1 MQKRP
6 WYQHYDQGVPHS
18 LHYPTVPVFHYLEES
33 ARRYPEKPCTIFKG
47 SVVTFRE
54 MNQLSDRIAA
64 GLAALEIHKG
74 DRVGLFMPNM
84 PQFVMA
90 YFGILKA
97 GAVVVAVNPLF
108 TPPEI
113 QHQVNDAGVEV
124 LFGWNELYERLKIAQ
139 PKTKIKTMIITA
151 FGDTFPPFPRGVS
164 MQGGNP
170 QKTPVRTLQTG
181 DIWFQEFLAQHQ
193 PEGRPSIEISSEDI
207 ALFQYTGGT
216 TGIPKGAVALHRNIV
231 SNILQTKAWLDNLN
245 EGEEIVLMAIPVFHV
260 YGMVFGML
268 FAIAAGDS
276 MVLIPNGRDFKD
288 LLESIRKYRPTVLPG
303 VPTLYNGINNHP
315 EVIAGHYDLSSI
327 KACISGSA
335 ALMQETKER
344 FEALTGGRLRE
355 GYGLSEAP
363 TATHCNPILGE
374 NRPGSIGLPFPDVD
388 ARIVSLEDGVTEMP
402 VGEIG
407 ELVIQS
413 PQVMLGYHAM
423 PEETAN
429 ALNMLR
435 DGSGP
440 WLFTGDIA
448 RMDQDGF
455 FYLVDRKKELIKS
468 SGYQV
473 WPREVE
479 EAIASHPKVL
489 EVAAAGIPDSFRGEV
504 VKAWIVVRPG
514 EHLEASEIQA
524 WCKETLAPY
533 KIPTQIEFRTELPKT
548 AVGKVLRRELVRQHR
563 AGKDQHP

>member
-1 MQKRP
+1 MQMRP
-6 WYQHYDQGVPHS
+6 WYQHYDEGVPRN
-18 LHYPTVPVFHYLEES
+18 LQYPAVPIFHYLEES
-33 ARRYPEKPCTIFKG
+33 ARTYPEKPCTLFKG

-54 MNQLSDRIAA
+54 MNLLSDRIAA
-64 GLAALEIHKG
+64 GLAALGIHKG

-84 PQFVMA
+84 PQFVIA
-90 YFGILKA
+90 FFGILKV
-97 GAVVVAVNPLF
+97 GAVVVAINPLF

-139 PKTKIKTMIITA
+139 PKTNIRTMIITA
-151 FGDTFPPFPRGVS
+151 FGDTFPPFPRSVS
-164 MQGGNP
+164 APGGT
-170 QKTPVRTLQTG
+170 QLKTPIRTLQSE
-181 DIWFQEFLAQHQ
+181 DIWFQDFLAEYK
-193 PEGRPSIEISSEDI
+193 PEGRPSTRIGPDDA

-216 TGIPKGAVALHRNIV
+216 TGIPKGAIALHRNIV
-231 SNILQTKAWLDNLN
+231 TNMLQTKAWLDNLI

-268 FAIAAGDS
+268 FAVAAGDS
-276 MVLIPNGRDFKD
+276 MVLIPNARDLKD
-288 LLESIRKYRPTVLPG
+288 LLEAIRVYRPTVFPG
-303 VPTLYNGINNHP
+303 VPTLYNGINNHLD
-315 EVIAGHYDLSSI
+315 VIAGKYDLSSI

-335 ALMQETKER
+335 PLMQETKDR

-374 NRPGSIGLPFPDVD
+374 NRTGAIGLPFPDVD
-388 ARIVSLEDGVTEMP
+388 ARIISLEDGVTVIP

-413 PQVMLGYHAM
+413 PQVMQAYHNM
-423 PEETAN
+423 PEETVN
-429 ALNMLR
+429 TLR
-435 DGSGP
+435 TLPDGSGP

-448 RMDQDGF
+448 RMDRDGY

-479 EAIASHPKVL
+479 EAIASHPKIL
-489 EVAAAGIPDSFRGEV
+489 EVAAAGIPDSYRGEV
-504 VKAWIVVRPG
+504 VKAWIVIKPG
-514 EHLEASEIQA
+514 EHLEVAEIQA

-548 AVGKVLRRELVRQHR
+548 AVGKVLRRELVREHL
-563 AGKDQHP
+563 AGKDQRP

>member
-1 MQKRP
+1 MQMRP
-6 WYQHYDQGVPHS
+6 WYQHYDEGVPRN
-18 LHYPTVPVFHYLEES
+18 LQYPAVPIFHYLEES
-33 ARRYPEKPCTIFKG
+33 ARTYPEKPCTLFKG

-54 MNQLSDRIAA
+54 MNLLSDRIAA
-64 GLAALEIHKG
+64 GLAALGIHKG

-90 YFGILKA
+90 FFGILKV
-97 GAVVVAVNPLF
+97 GAVVVAINPLF

-139 PKTKIKTMIITA
+139 PKTNIRTMIITA
-151 FGDTFPPFPRGVS
+151 FGDTFPPFPRSVS
-164 MQGGNP
+164 ASGGN
-170 QKTPVRTLQTG
+170 QLKTPIRTLQSG
-181 DIWFQEFLAQHQ
+181 DIWFQDFLAEYK
-193 PEGRPSIEISSEDI
+193 PEGRPSTRIGPDDA

-216 TGIPKGAVALHRNIV
+216 TGIPKGAIALHRNIV
-231 SNILQTKAWLDNLN
+231 TNMLQTKAWLDNLI

-268 FAIAAGDS
+268 FAVAAGDS
-276 MVLIPNGRDFKD
+276 MVLIPNARDLKD
-288 LLESIRKYRPTVLPG
+288 LLEAIRVYRPTVFPG
-303 VPTLYNGINNHP
+303 VPTLYNGINNHLD
-315 EVIAGHYDLSSI
+315 VIAGKYDLSSI

-335 ALMQETKER
+335 PLMQETKDR

-374 NRPGSIGLPFPDVD
+374 NRTGSIGLPFPDVD
-388 ARIVSLEDGVTEMP
+388 ARIISLEDGVTVMP

-413 PQVMLGYHAM
+413 PQMMQGYHDM

-429 ALNMLR
+429 TLR
-435 DGSGP
+435 TLPDGSGP

-448 RMDQDGF
+448 RMDRDGY

-479 EAIASHPKVL
+479 EAIASHPKIL
-489 EVAAAGIPDSFRGEV
+489 EVAAAGIPDSYRGEV
-504 VKAWIVVRPG
+504 VKAWIVIKPG
-514 EHLEASEIQA
+514 EHLEVSEIQA

-533 KIPTQIEFRTELPKT
+533 KIPAQIEFRTELPKT
-548 AVGKVLRRELVRQHR
+548 AVGKVLRRELVRDHL
-563 AGKDQHP
+563 AGKDQRP

>member
-6 WYQHYDQGVPHS
+6 WHQHYDPGVPVS
-18 LHYPTVPVFHYLEES
+18 LEYPAVTVFHYLEES
-33 ARRYPEKPCTIFKG
+33 ARLYPEKACTIFRG

-54 MNQLSDRIAA
+54 MDLLSDRIAA
-64 GLAALEIHKG
+64 GLAALGVHRG

-97 GAVVVAVNPLF
+97 GDVVVAINPLF

-113 QHQVNDAGVEV
+113 QYQVNDAGVEV
-124 LFGWNELYERLKIAQ
+124 LFGWNELYERLKISQA
-139 PKTKIKTMIITA
+139 KTKIKTMIITA
-151 FGDTFPPFPRGVS
+151 FGDTFPPFPRNAAI
-164 MQGGNP
+164 QGGI
-170 QKTPVRTLQTG
+170 QLKTPGRMLQSG
-181 DIWFQEFLAQHQ
+181 DLWFQDFLAEHP
-193 PEGRPSIEISSEDI
+193 PEGRPSVAIASEDT

-216 TGIPKGAVALHRNIV
+216 TGIPKGAVALHRQIV
-231 SNILQTKAWLDNLN
+231 TNILQTKAWLDNLQD
-245 EGEEIVLMAIPVFHV
+245 GQEIVLMAIPMFHV

-276 MVLIPNGRDFKD
+276 LVLIPNARDLKE
-288 LLESIRKYRPTVLPG
+288 LLETIRIYRPSVFPG
-303 VPTLYNGINNHP
+303 VPTIYNGINTHP
-315 EVIAGHYDLSSI
+315 DVIAGQYDLSSI

-335 ALMQETKER
+335 PLMQETKER

-374 NRPGSIGLPFPDVD
+374 NRAGSIGLPFPDVD
-388 ARIVSLEDGVTEMP
+388 AKIISLEDGLTEMS

-413 PQVMLGYHAM
+413 PQVMGGYHAR
-423 PEETAN
+423 PDETAN
-429 ALNMLR
+429 ALRKLP

-479 EAIASHPKVL
+479 EAIAAYPKVL
-489 EVAAAGIPDSFRGEV
+489 EVAAAGIPDSYRGEV

-514 EHLEASEIQA
+514 ENLEAAEIQA
-524 WCKETLAPY
+524 WCKERLAPY
-533 KIPTQIEFRTELPKT
+533 KIPAQIEFRSELPKT
-548 AVGKVLRRELVRQHR
+548 AVGKVLRRELVRQHHETPM
-563 AGKDQHP
+563 AHT

>member
-1 MQKRP
+1 MQMRP
-6 WYQHYDQGVPHS
+6 WYQHYDEGVPRN
-18 LHYPTVPVFHYLEES
+18 LQYPAVPIFHYLEES
-33 ARRYPEKPCTIFKG
+33 ARTYPEKPCTLFKG

-54 MNQLSDRIAA
+54 MNLLSDRIAA
-64 GLAALEIHKG
+64 GLAALGIHKG

-84 PQFVMA
+84 PQFVIA
-90 YFGILKA
+90 FFGILKV
-97 GAVVVAVNPLF
+97 GAVVVAINPLF

-139 PKTKIKTMIITA
+139 PKTNIRTMIITA
-151 FGDTFPPFPRGVS
+151 FGDTFPPFPRSVS
-164 MQGGNP
+164 APGGT
-170 QKTPVRTLQTG
+170 QLKTPIRTLQSG
-181 DIWFQEFLAQHQ
+181 DIWFQDFLAEYK
-193 PEGRPSIEISSEDI
+193 PEGRPSTRIGPDDA

-216 TGIPKGAVALHRNIV
+216 TGIPKGAIALHRNIV
-231 SNILQTKAWLDNLN
+231 TNMLQTKAWLDNLI

-268 FAIAAGDS
+268 FAVAAGDS
-276 MVLIPNGRDFKD
+276 MVLIPNARDLKD
-288 LLESIRKYRPTVLPG
+288 LLEAIRVYRPTVFPG
-303 VPTLYNGINNHP
+303 VPTLYNGINNHLD
-315 EVIAGHYDLSSI
+315 VIAGKYDLSSI

-335 ALMQETKER
+335 PLMQETKDR

-374 NRPGSIGLPFPDVD
+374 NRTGSIGLPFPDVD
-388 ARIVSLEDGVTEMP
+388 ARIISLEDGVTVIP

-413 PQVMLGYHAM
+413 PQVMQAYHDM
-423 PEETAN
+423 PEETVN
-429 ALNMLR
+429 TLR
-435 DGSGP
+435 TLPDGSGP

-448 RMDQDGF
+448 RMDRDGY

-479 EAIASHPKVL
+479 EAIASHPKIL
-489 EVAAAGIPDSFRGEV
+489 EVAAAGIPDSYRGEV
-504 VKAWIVVRPG
+504 VKAWIVIKPG
-514 EHLEASEIQA
+514 EHLEVAEIQA

-548 AVGKVLRRELVRQHR
+548 AVGKVLRRELVREHL
-563 AGKDQHP
+563 AGKDQRP